1 MTTRRERKRVRM
13 GTGDRGPHSLWL
25 GDFGRIRARR
35 RLLLVSGAT
44 RAAWPKA
51 LLAGDCIGHGLCVN
65 KQLDLQTLL
74 TDFARAQ
81 AKAQGW
87 YDNRREYQVEFIV
100 ALGFAALVGLSILLT
115 HSVRGSVPM
124 RGASGGLILLVF
136 FVLVRASSFNKVD
149 LLFSRRI
156 AGLRANHLMELGGI
170 ALVTI
175 FALAGAG
182 VLGARR
188 SS

>member
-1 MTTRRERKRVRM
+1 MYGWEPGIGDPTVYGWATVAAYALGAACCWLAAQRAPPGEKRFWQVIAVLM
-13 GTGDRGPHSLWL
+13 A
-25 GDFGRIRARR
+25 F
-35 RLLLVSGAT
+35 
-44 RAAWPKA
+44 
-51 LLAGDCIGHGLCVN
+51 LCVN

-87 YDNRREYQVEFIV
+87 YDNRREYQVGFILV
-100 ALGFAALVGLSILLT
+100 LGLAALAGLLILLT

-124 RGASGGLILLVF
+124 RGALGGLVLLIF
-136 FVLVRASSFNKVD
+136 FILVRASSFNKVD
-149 LLFSRRI
+149 LLINQSI
-156 AGLRANHLMELGGI
+156 GGLRANHVMELGGI

-175 FALAGAG
+175 FALAAG
-182 VLGARR
+182 VLRAPR

>member
-1 MTTRRERKRVRM
+1 MFGWQPGIGDPTVYGWATVAAYALGAACCWAASQRAPLREKRFWQVIAFVM
-13 GTGDRGPHSLWL
+13 A
-25 GDFGRIRARR
+25 F
-35 RLLLVSGAT
+35 
-44 RAAWPKA
+44 
-51 LLAGDCIGHGLCVN
+51 LCVN

-87 YDNRREYQVEFIV
+87 YDNRREYQVGFILV
-100 ALGFAALVGLSILLT
+100 LGFAALVGLLILLT

-124 RGASGGLILLVF
+124 RGALGWLVLMVF
-136 FVLVRASSFNKVD
+136 FILVRASSFNKVD
-149 LLFSRRI
+149 LLINQSI
-156 AGLRANHLMELGGI
+156 GGMRANHVMELGGI

-175 FALAGAG
+175 FALAAG
-182 VLGARR
+182 VVSARR

>member
-1 MTTRRERKRVRM
+1 VFGWQPGIGDPTVYGWATVAAYALGAACCWAASQRAPLREKRFWQVIAFVM
-13 GTGDRGPHSLWL
+13 A
-25 GDFGRIRARR
+25 F
-35 RLLLVSGAT
+35 
-44 RAAWPKA
+44 
-51 LLAGDCIGHGLCVN
+51 LCVN

-87 YDNRREYQVEFIV
+87 YDNRREYQVGFIL
-100 ALGFAALVGLSILLT
+100 ALGFAALVGLLILLT

-124 RGASGGLILLVF
+124 RGALGGLVLLIF
-136 FVLVRASSFNKVD
+136 FILVRASSFNKVD
-149 LLFSRRI
+149 LLI
-156 AGLRANHLMELGGI
+156 NQNIGGMRANHVMELGGI

-175 FALAGAG
+175 FALAAG
-182 VLGARR
+182 VVSGRQ

>member
-1 MTTRRERKRVRM
+1 VAAYALGAACCWLAAQRAPPGEKRFWKVIAVLM
-13 GTGDRGPHSLWL
+13 A
-25 GDFGRIRARR
+25 F
-35 RLLLVSGAT
+35 
-44 RAAWPKA
+44 
-51 LLAGDCIGHGLCVN
+51 LCVN

-100 ALGFAALVGLSILLT
+100 ALGIAALIGLSILLT
-115 HSVRGSVPM
+115 HSVRGGVPM
-124 RGASGGLILLVF
+124 RGASGGLILLIF

-149 LLFSRRI
+149 LLISRRI

-182 VLGARR
+182 VLGGRR

>member
-1 MTTRRERKRVRM
+1 MYGWEPGIGDPTVYGWATVAAYALGAACSWLAAQRAPPGEKRFWQV
-13 GTGDRGPHSLWL
+13 
-25 GDFGRIRARR
+25 IA
-35 RLLLVSGAT
+35 LVMAF
-44 RAAWPKA
+44 
-51 LLAGDCIGHGLCVN
+51 LCVN

-149 LLFSRRI
+149 LLISRRI
-156 AGLRANHLMELGGI
+156 VGLRANHLMELGGI

>member
-1 MTTRRERKRVRM
+1 MFGWQPGIGDPTVYGWATVAAYALGAACCWAASQRAPLREKRFWQVIAFVM
-13 GTGDRGPHSLWL
+13 A
-25 GDFGRIRARR
+25 F
-35 RLLLVSGAT
+35 
-44 RAAWPKA
+44 
-51 LLAGDCIGHGLCVN
+51 LCVN

-87 YDNRREYQVEFIV
+87 YDNRREYQVGFIL
-100 ALGFAALVGLSILLT
+100 ALGFAALVGLLILLT

-124 RGASGGLILLVF
+124 RGALGGLVLLIF
-136 FVLVRASSFNKVD
+136 FILVRASSFNKVD
-149 LLFSRRI
+149 LLINQSI
-156 AGLRANHLMELGGI
+156 GGLRANHVMELGGI

-175 FALAGAG
+175 FALAAG
-182 VLGARR
+182 VVSARR

>member
-35 RLLLVSGAT
+35 RLLLVSGAP
-44 RAAWPKA
+44 RAAWRKA

-87 YDNRREYQVEFIV
+87 YDNRREYQVGFIL

-124 RGASGGLILLVF
+124 RGALGGLVLLIF
-136 FVLVRASSFNKVD
+136 FILVRASSFNKVD
-149 LLFSRRI
+149 LLINQSI
-156 AGLRANHLMELGGI
+156 GGMRANHVMELGGI

-175 FALAGAG
+175 FALAAG
-182 VLGARR
+182 VVSGRQ